1 MRTFKIELRVD
12 DSDKEKMPLV
22 EQAARVA
29 AKHLFTTALLLQG
42 DGRKPM
48 IAFQAGDLFEGEQ
61 EISLADDL
69 E

>member
-12 DSDKEKMPLV
+12 DTDPTHVPLV

-42 DGRKPM
+42 SGRKPM
-48 IAFQAGDLFEGEQ
+48 IALQSGDLFESEQ

>member
-12 DSDKEKMPLV
+12 DADKEKVKLI
-22 EQAARVA
+22 EQAAKVA
-29 AKHLFTTALLLQG
+29 AKHLLTTALLLA
-42 DGRKPM
+42 DKRKPQ
-48 IAFQAGDLFEGEQ
+48 IVLHSDDLFATEE